1 MSFSIKRLLPHVLV
15 LIGFVVLSLAYFSPV
30 LQGKKIN
37 QSDIMH
43 YIGMAQQ
50 QKEFAKTTG
59 EETYW
64 TNSAFGGMPTYQLG
78 AKYPHNYIKKLDLSL
93 RFLPRPADYLFLY
106 FIGFYI
112 LLLSLKVDFKLA
124 ALGALAFGFST
135 YLIIILGVGHNS
147 KAHAI
152 AYMPLVLAGI
162 VLTFRKKYIL
172 GFLLTTIALGLELVA
187 NHFQMTYYLLL
198 LVVVLGL
205 SYLVDAI
212 FKKVLP
218 HFFKS
223 VGILTLAA
231 ILAVGLNATN
241 IMATQ
246 EYVKE
251 SARGQ
256 SDLTI
261 NANGSPKE
269 VTTGLDRDY
278 ITQYSYGILE
288 TFNLYIPK
296 FMGGGNSEDVGKDSE
311 TYKAYINI
319 GASPIQ
325 ALEASRNAPM
335 YWGNQPIV
343 EAPAYVGAVIIFLF
357 VLGLFL
363 VKGRLKWWLLGGT
376 ILSWILSLGKNW
388 FLVDNPQ
395 PDSNPI
401 TNFFIDFV
409 PLYDKFR
416 AVSSIQVLLEL
427 CIPVLGIFALARL
440 FNDFQKDEEKLKAL
454 FYSVSITAGLAI
466 IFLLF
471 KSSLFDFESFRDINY
486 KDYGEPFIEAIKEDR
501 QSLMATDTLRT
512 LILVLLS
519 AGTVFLFLKKKLSE
533 SLVVVVFAVL
543 ILFDLVSVDRQYV
556 NNDNFIS
563 ALRVDKPY
571 QPNRADKQILKDK
584 GHFRVLDASREGQGM
599 PAKAAY
605 FHNSLFGYSAA
616 KLGRVEELLEFHV
629 YKNNINVLN
638 MLNTKYIIDEDQQ
651 GQPIPVTQ
659 YTEPNGNAWFV
670 SNLKVVADA
679 NQEILA
685 LDSLNTKTTA
695 VVGRHSIEVYGF
707 LQTNSGKII
716 NKFEFDVDSTA
727 SIELKEFKPN
737 YLKYES
743 NNRNEGLAVFSEIY
757 YAQGWNAYIDNKLV
771 PHFRVNYVL
780 RALEL
785 PKGNHTIEFK
795 FEPQVVETGS
805 KVALA
810 SSAILGVLLLVGLFF
825 EVKRRKTEV

>member
-1 MSFSIKRLLPHVLV
+1 MSFSIKRLLPHVFI

-78 AKYPHNYIKKLDLSL
+78 AQYPHNYIKKLDLSL

-112 LLLSLKVDFKLA
+112 LLLALKVDFKLA

-162 VLTFRKKYIL
+162 ILTFRKKYIL
-172 GFLLTTIALGLELVA
+172 GFLLTTIALGLEIVA

-198 LVVVLGL
+198 LVLVLGL
-205 SYLVDAI
+205 AYLIDAYR
-212 FKKVLP
+212 KKLLP

-223 VGILTLAA
+223 VGILSVAA

-261 NANGSPKE
+261 NPDGSPKE
-269 VTTGLDRDY
+269 GTSGLSKDY
-278 ITQYSYGILE
+278 ITEYSYGILE

-296 FMGGGNSEDVGKDSE
+296 FMGGGNYEDVGKDSE
-311 TYKAYINI
+311 TYKAYISL
-319 GASPIQ
+319 GASPIE
-325 ALEASRNAPM
+325 ALDAARNAPM
-335 YWGNQPIV
+335 YWGDQPIV

-363 VKGRLKWWLLGGT
+363 VKGRLKWWLVGGT
-376 ILSWILSLGKNW
+376 ILSLLLSYGKNLG
-388 FLVDNPQ
+388 FLTD
-395 PDSNPI
+395 
-401 TNFFIDFV
+401 FFIDNV
-409 PLYDKFR
+409 PMYNKFR

-427 CIPVLGIFALARL
+427 CIPVLGIFALVRL
-440 FNDFQKDEEKLKAL
+440 FNDFEKDEEKLKAL
-454 FYSVSITAGLAI
+454 LYAVGISAGLAL

-471 KSSLFDFESFRDINY
+471 KSTLFEFEGLRDDQYIEA
-486 KDYGEPFIEAIKEDR
+486 YGQPFIDAVIKDR
-501 QSLMATDTLRT
+501 KSLMTTDTLRT
-512 LILVLLS
+512 LVLVLLS
-519 AGTVFLFLKKKLSE
+519 AGTIYLFLKKKLSE
-533 SLVVVVFAVL
+533 TIVVVVFAVL
-543 ILFDLVSVDRQYV
+543 ILFDLVTVDRQYV
-556 NNDNFIS
+556 NNDNFVS
-563 ALRVDKPY
+563 AIKVDKPY
-571 QPNRADKQILKDK
+571 QPNKADTEILKDK
-584 GHFRVLDASREGQGM
+584 GHFRVMDMSSEGQRK

-605 FHNSLFGYSAA
+605 FHNSLMGYSAA
-616 KLGRVEELLEFHV
+616 KLGRVNELLDFHV
-629 YKNNINVLN
+629 YKNNMNVLN
-638 MLNTKYIIDEDQQ
+638 MLNTKYIIAEEQ
-651 GQPIPVTQ
+651 GQIFP
-659 YTEPNGNAWFV
+659 YTNTEANGNAWFV

-679 NQEILA
+679 NQEIVA

-695 VVGRHSIEVYGF
+695 VLEKGV
-707 LQTNSGKII
+707 QTENNLKTTYQ
-716 NKFEFDVDSTA
+716 VDSTA
-727 SIELKEFKPN
+727 SIVLKEFKPN

-743 NNRNEGLAVFSEIY
+743 NNTNEGLAVFSEIY
-757 YAQGWNAYIDNKLV
+757 YSHGWNAYIDGKLS

-780 RALEL
+780 RALEI
-785 PKGNHTIEFK
+785 PNGNHTIEFK

-810 SSAILGVLLLVGLFF
+810 SSVVLGLLLLLGLFYGI
-825 EVKRRKTEV
+825 KRQKAKA

>member
-1 MSFSIKRLLPHVLV
+1 MSFSIKRLLPHLLV

-43 YIGMAQQ
+43 YIGMAEQ

-78 AKYPHNYIKKLDLSL
+78 AKYPHNYIKQLDLSL

-172 GFLLTTIALGLELVA
+172 GFLLTTVALGLEIVA

-198 LVVVLGL
+198 LVLVLGL
-205 SYLVDAI
+205 AYLIDAYK
-212 FKKVLP
+212 KKVLP

-223 VGILTLAA
+223 VGLLSVAA
-231 ILAVGLNATN
+231 ILSVGLNATN

-261 NANGSPKE
+261 NPDGSEKE
-269 VTTGLDRDY
+269 TTTGLSKEY
-278 ITQYSYGILE
+278 ITEYSYGILE

-296 FMGGGNSEDVGKDSE
+296 FMGGGNYEDVGKDSE
-311 TYKAYINI
+311 TYNAYINL
-319 GASPIQ
+319 GASPIE
-325 ALEASRNAPM
+325 ALDAARNAPM
-335 YWGNQPIV
+335 YWGDQPIV

-363 VKGRLKWWLLGGT
+363 VKGRLKWWLVGGT
-376 ILSWILSLGKNW
+376 VLSLLLSYGKNLG
-388 FLVDNPQ
+388 FLTD
-395 PDSNPI
+395 
-401 TNFFIDFV
+401 FFIDYV
-409 PLYDKFR
+409 PLYSKFR

-427 CIPVLGIFALARL
+427 CIPVLGVFALVRL
-440 FNDFQKDEEKLKAL
+440 FNDYQKDEEKLKAL
-454 FYSVSITAGLAI
+454 KYAVGITAGLAI

-471 KSSLFDFESFRDINY
+471 KSTLFDFEGLRDDQYIGA
-486 KDYGEPFIEAIKEDR
+486 YGQPFMDAIIEDR
-501 QSLMATDTLRT
+501 KSLMTTDTLRT

-519 AGTVFLFLKKKLSE
+519 AGTIFLFLKKKLSE
-533 SLVVVVFAVL
+533 NLVVVVFAVL
-543 ILFDLVSVDRQYV
+543 ILFDLVSVDKQYV
-556 NNDNFIS
+556 NNDNFVS
-563 ALRVDKPY
+563 ALKVDKPY
-571 QPNRADKQILKDK
+571 QPNSADKEILNDK
-584 GHFRVLDASREGQGM
+584 GHFRVLDMSNEGQRL

-605 FHNSLFGYSAA
+605 YHNSLMGYSAA
-616 KLGRVEELLEFHV
+616 KLGRSEELLDFHV
-629 YKNNINVLN
+629 YKNNMDVLN
-638 MLNTKYIIDEDQQ
+638 MLNTKYIIAEEQ
-651 GQPIPVTQ
+651 GQIFP
-659 YTEPNGNAWFV
+659 YTNTDANGNAWFV
-670 SNLKVVADA
+670 SNLKVVANA

-695 VVGRHSIEVYGF
+695 VLEQSV
-707 LQTNSGKII
+707 QTGNNLKTAYP
-716 NKFEFDVDSTA
+716 VDSTA
-727 SIELKEFKPN
+727 SIQLKEFKPN

-743 NNRNEGLAVFSEIY
+743 NNRSEGLAVFSEIY
-757 YAQGWNAYIDNKLV
+757 YEQGWNAYIDGNLT

-795 FEPQVVETGS
+795 FEPQVVEIGS
-805 KVALA
+805 KIALA
-810 SSAILGVLLLVGLFF
+810 SSAVLGLLLLAGLFF
-825 EVKRRKTEV
+825 EMKKRKD

>member
-1 MSFSIKRLLPHVLV
+1 MSFSPKRLLPHILV
-15 LIGFVVLSLAYFSPV
+15 LLGFVILSLAYFSPV

-78 AKYPHNYIKKLDLSL
+78 AKYPHNYIKKLDLTL

-112 LLLSLKVDFKLA
+112 FLLSLKVDYKLA
-124 ALGALAFGFST
+124 ALGSLAFGFST

-152 AYMPLVLAGI
+152 AYMPMVLAGI
-162 VLTFRKKYIL
+162 ILTFRKKYIL
-172 GFLLTTIALGLELVA
+172 GFLLTTVALGLEIVA

-198 LVVVLGL
+198 LVIVLGIA
-205 SYLVDAI
+205 YLIDAYH
-212 FKKVLP
+212 KKQLP

-223 VGILTLAA
+223 VGLLSVAA

-251 SARGQ
+251 SSRGK

-261 NANGSPKE
+261 NADGSAKE
-269 VTTGLDRDY
+269 ATSGLSREY
-278 ITQYSYGILE
+278 ITEYSYGRLE
-288 TFNLYIPK
+288 SFNLFIPK
-296 FMGGGNSEDVGKDSE
+296 FMGGGNREDVGKDSE
-311 TYKAYINI
+311 TYKAYINL
-319 GASPIQ
+319 GASPIE

-335 YWGNQPIV
+335 YWGKQTIV

-363 VKGRLKWWLLGGT
+363 VKGRLKWWLVGGT
-376 ILSWILSLGKNW
+376 ILSLLLSYGKNLG
-388 FLVDNPQ
+388 FLTD
-395 PDSNPI
+395 
-401 TNFFIDFV
+401 FFIDYV
-409 PLYDKFR
+409 PLYNKFR

-427 CIPVLGIFALARL
+427 CIPVLGIFALVRL

-454 FYSVSITAGLAI
+454 KYSVGITAGLALV
-466 IFLLF
+466 FLVF
-471 KSSLFDFESFRDINY
+471 KSTLFEFESFRDDGYIEA
-486 KDYGEPFIEAIKEDR
+486 YGQPFIDAIIEDR
-501 QSLMATDTLRT
+501 KSLMSTDTLRT

-533 SLVVVVFAVL
+533 ALVVVVFAVL
-543 ILFDLVSVDRQYV
+543 LLFDLVSVDRQYV
-556 NNDNFIS
+556 NNDNFVS
-563 ALRVDKPY
+563 AIKVDKPY
-571 QPNRADKQILKDK
+571 LANAADKEILKDR
-584 GHFRVLDASREGQGM
+584 GHFRVLDASRAGQGS
-599 PAKAAY
+599 PARAAY
-605 FHNSLFGYSAA
+605 FHNTLFGYSAA
-616 KLGRVEELLEFHV
+616 RMGRYNELLDFHV
-629 YKNNINVLN
+629 YKNNPNVLN
-638 MLNTKYIIDEDQQ
+638 MLNTKYVIDEDQQ
-651 GQPIPVTQ
+651 GRVMAVTY
-659 YTEPNGNAWFV
+659 YTQPNGNAWFV
-670 SNLKVVADA
+670 SELKQLPTADA
-679 NQEILA
+679 EIKA
-685 LDSLNTKTTA
+685 LDSLDTKRKAVTTMSNYSSKA
-695 VVGRHSIEVYGF
+695 DV
-707 LQTNSGKII
+707 I
-716 NKFEFDVDSTA
+716 NYQVDSTA
-727 SIELKEFKPN
+727 TIQLKEFKPN

-743 NNRNEGLAVFSEIY
+743 SNANDGLAVFSENY
-757 YAQGWNAYIDNKLV
+757 YEQGWNAYIDGNLA
-771 PHFRVNYVL
+771 PHLRVNYVL
-780 RALEL
+780 RALEI

-795 FEPQVVETGS
+795 FEAEVVKTGS

-810 SSAILGVLLLVGLFF
+810 SSFIFGILLLLGTFYTF
-825 EVKRRKTEV
+825 KKKD